1 MKHVIVLF
9 TYILISGPV
18 LHAENDQWI
27 DGITIRIGQK
37 LFYEKIGVGGKRLVD
52 SEHDINKEE
61 ISLKDLKNPINIAFA
76 ETLMNSWS
84 YRQMYF
90 DYIPSKKLDDLPPSY
105 PELDYDLKDASSK
118 GLKSILITQEIDA
131 KIFIKEK
138 LFAGKDIQLDFINNN
153 TNWAISVD
161 TERTAIY
168 LGYLWGVFIKT
179 TETNRWLKTGI
190 GIGTGY
196 FKYKADLNLC
206 SNYEVSIKE
215 GTDVYHSGKCNGKT
229 KFGEISVD
237 GPVTTFAG
245 NFVIFERK
253 TPDSIWKII
262 NANLSETFTNAK
274 YEIENYNPIFDIK
287 LQVIDIDF
295 VSYTYRF

>member
-1 MKHVIVLF
+1 MKQILVL
-9 TYILISGPV
+9 YLIILMSI
-18 LHAENDQWI
+18 HTIYAEDNKWI

-37 LFYEKIGVGGKRLVD
+37 LFNEKIGVGGKKLVD
-52 SEHDINKEE
+52 SDHDINKEE
-61 ISLKDLKNPINIAFA
+61 ISFKNLKNPINISFT

-90 DYIPSKKLDDLPPSY
+90 DYIPTKKIDDLPPSY
-105 PELDYDLKDASSK
+105 PKLDYDLKDASSK
-118 GLKSILITQEIDA
+118 GLKSVFITQDIDA
-131 KIFIKEK
+131 KKFIKEK
-138 LFAGKDIQLDFINNN
+138 LFSGKDTQLDFINNN
-153 TNWAISVD
+153 INWAISVD

-168 LGYLWGVFIKT
+168 LGYLWGVFIQT
-179 TETNRWLKTGI
+179 TESNRWLKTGV

-206 SNYEVSIKE
+206 SNYVVSIKE

-229 KFGEISVD
+229 KFGEINVE

-253 TPDSIWKII
+253 TADSFWKIL
-262 NANLSETFTNAK
+262 NANLSETFTNVK
-274 YEIENYNPIFDIK
+274 YEIENYDHIFDIK
-287 LQVIDIDF
+287 LQVVDIDF

>member
-1 MKHVIVLF
+1 MSRSKIDYGIDLGTTNSSIARMENSESVIKKSEGL
-9 TYILISGPV
+9 
-18 LHAENDQWI
+18 
-27 DGITIRIGQK
+27 QK
-37 LFYEKIGVGGKRLVD
+37 DTTPSCVHFNKKKATVVGDK
-52 SEHDINKEE
+52 
-61 ISLKDLKNPINIAFA
+61 A
-76 ETLMNSWS
+76 
-84 YRQMYF
+84 
-90 DYIPSKKLDDLPPSY
+90 LD
-105 PELDYDLKDASSK
+105 
-118 GLKSILITQEIDA
+118 
-131 KIFIKEK
+131 IFIKEK

-262 NANLSETFTNAK
+262 NANLSVTFTNA
-274 YEIENYNPIFDIK
+274 ETRW
-287 LQVIDIDF
+287 LC
-295 VSYTYRF
+295 YR